1 MPTTI
6 TKSFRFEAA
15 HRLYDPTLSD
25 DENTELYGPCARL
38 HGHSYEV
45 RVTVGSNELQH
56 GMVIDFTHVSALV
69 NEEIIGKFDHQVLSD
84 LPILSGIITTA
95 EELASWIWDQL
106 AQKFDDRGVFLRRV
120 EVCETVDAWATVT
133 AITEH

>member
-1 MPTTI
+1 M
-6 TKSFRFEAA
+6 
-15 HRLYDPTLSD
+15 
-25 DENTELYGPCARL
+25 
-38 HGHSYEV
+38 
-45 RVTVGSNELQH
+45 TVGSNELQH